1 MPFIIGKQSQPASGG
16 SISLTPTGFTVHVFD
31 TPGADNF
38 ITNDPLLVDILV
50 VGGGGGSGYSGPPR
64 SAPSQASSAGGGG
77 AGSVLKRK
85 WQRVN
90 ANTTYPVITGS
101 AGYSQSTYLAQDS
114 GPGPIPAPLLSTPG
128 GDTIFNSPGNNGIP
142 EFRAPGGAHGGECVA
157 WGGDGYINPTPTNN
171 PFGSGGGGSIAWGG
185 SNKVEGGIGA
195 NEPGF
200 GFNGG
205 PSERSP
211 NSLARTLIGG
221 GGGGAGSAGQPG
233 GWNATIPSNPEISR
247 GGDGLPISDF
257 TENPLDYAGVGG
269 SGNFTPSPSSSGIA
283 NGLRN
288 PQDINSSTH
297 YGRGATCGS
306 PSNRQ
311 SQDGVVIIKYL

>member
-1 MPFIIGKQSQPASGG
+1 MPFIVGKKTQPASGG

-31 TPGADNF
+31 TPGVDNF
-38 ITNDPLLVDILV
+38 ITNDALLVDILV
-50 VGGGGGSGYSGPPR
+50 VGAGGGSGYSGPPR
-64 SAPSQASSAGGGG
+64 SAPSRGSSAGGGG

-85 WQRVN
+85 WQQVG
-90 ANTTYPVITGS
+90 AGTTYPVIIGS
-101 AGYSQSTYLAQDS
+101 AGYSQSDYRAQKD
-114 GPGPIPAPLLSTPG
+114 PGPIPAPLLSTPG
-128 GDTIFNSPGNNGIP
+128 GDTIFNLPGNNGVS
-142 EFRAPGGAHGGECVA
+142 EFRAPGGAHGGECVD
-157 WGGDGYINPTPTNN
+157 WSNGFINPTPTNN
-171 PFGSGGGGSIAWGG
+171 PLGSGGGGSIAWGG
-185 SNKVEGGIGA
+185 NRKVFGGDGA
-195 NEPGF
+195 NAVGF
-200 GFNGG
+200 GFSGG
-205 PSERSP
+205 PSDRSP
-211 NSLARTLIGG
+211 APYATIIGG

-233 GWNATIPSNPEISR
+233 GYNINIPSNPEISR

-283 NGLRN
+283 NGWRN
-288 PQDINSSTH
+288 PQDRNSPTH